1 MDSSVFLI
9 GFIVDSYG
17 FVDSFGVVMTR
28 IHVHTRAAAVD
39 VCTMHDDVIR
49 HVITIAN
56 REA

>member
-17 FVDSFGVVMTR
+17 FVDSSGFATTR
-28 IHVHTRAAAVD
+28 IHVNTRAAAIG